1 MENDSGLKR
10 ALEPGDEVIL
20 STGATATV
28 RGSYPQGYT
37 GNVAILLGD
46 AEEDRTGKRTN
57 IAGHP
62 PIEIGPELGDVSCG
76 AANRKLPRF
85 ARRAAEWKTNWK
97 NATGNE

>member
-46 AEEDRTGKRTN
+46 AEETERASGLTLPDN
-57 IAGHP
+57 P
-62 PIEIGPELGDVSCG
+62 PIEIGPELGDVT
-76 AANRKLPRF
+76 AAQQTEIAEIRAPS
-85 ARRAAEWKTNWK
+85 RRMED
-97 NATGNE
+97 